1 MRLLR
6 FLFFFI
12 LVFFLWFWR
21 LQSSQV
27 VLMEGEM
34 VKIEGVLR
42 QEPQIL
48 GQSQIFNLSQVR
60 IRARRYPEFHYG
72 DRIEVFGKSSKQLIN
87 KYYSRWSINYP
98 EIIVVNSSEGNKI
111 SKWIGQLRIKLRD
124 IYQQTLPEPAA
135 SLLAGVVLGVKSS
148 LPGDFYQNLLST
160 GLIHVVVASGA
171 NVVFVFNIIGGVLNQ
186 ILSRRL
192 ALLVSMPVIWIY
204 ALLAGGDAPVIRA
217 TIMVSFA
224 ILASFFGRQKETL
237 RILVITAII
246 MTMFAPAV
254 IFELGF
260 QLSFAA
266 TAGILLFKKKID
278 SFVNHLPGSNFLG
291 DDLATT
297 LSAQVLTT
305 PLLLVSFGQF
315 RPLSFIPNALLLW
328 LIPEIMILGF
338 ILAVLG
344 LLFLPIAYFFA
355 LVVWAPLQL
364 FILGTEFF
372 SQLSP
377 VSEAIPPVWS
387 IWLYYGLVGIIGKRW
402 LK

>member
-1 MRLLR
+1 
-6 FLFFFI
+6 
-12 LVFFLWFWR
+12 
-21 LQSSQV
+21 
-27 VLMEGEM
+27 M